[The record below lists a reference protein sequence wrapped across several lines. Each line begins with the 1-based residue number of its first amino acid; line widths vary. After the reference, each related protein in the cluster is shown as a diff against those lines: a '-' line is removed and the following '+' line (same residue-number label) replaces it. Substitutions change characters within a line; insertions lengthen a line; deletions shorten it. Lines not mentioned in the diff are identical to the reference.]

1 MFEINS
7 ITPAEQEASV
17 AAVIGELYTR
27 RRRRRPNRECAG
39 SSDCYILNRV

>member
-7 ITPAEQEASV
+7 ITPTPEQEASV

-27 RRRRRPNRECAG
+27 RRRRPNRECAG
-39 SSDCYILNRV
+39 STASIY

>member
-1 MFEINS
+1 MFKINS

-27 RRRRRPNRECAG
+27 RRRRPNRECAG
-39 SSDCYILNRV
+39 STASIY